1 MSSRPSTSPAFAE
14 ARGKANRE
22 KEISGNP
29 GCHLRKDATLM
40 KRGNVSSRESKN
52 KPDPI
57 IIRARVNDIKPEP
70 VRVLHSTQVPEVGD
84 RFQGVPTR
92 HGTKNTFQKTLRVL
106 DITDDDGVKTF
117 ICTTA

>member
-1 MSSRPSTSPAFAE
+1 
-14 ARGKANRE
+14 
-22 KEISGNP
+22 
-29 GCHLRKDATLM
+29 M
-40 KRGNVSSRESKN
+40 KRGNVSSRESKI
-52 KPDPI
+52 KPKPI
-57 IIRARVNDIKPEP
+57 IIHARVNDTKPES
-70 VRVLHSTQVPEVGD
+70 VRVLKLTHAPEIGD

>member
-1 MSSRPSTSPAFAE
+1 V
-14 ARGKANRE
+14 
-22 KEISGNP
+22 
-29 GCHLRKDATLM
+29 
-40 KRGNVSSRESKN
+40 KRGNVSSRETKS

-70 VRVLHSTQVPEVGD
+70 VRVLRSTQAPEIGE

-117 ICTTA
+117 VCTTA

>member
-1 MSSRPSTSPAFAE
+1 
-14 ARGKANRE
+14 
-22 KEISGNP
+22 
-29 GCHLRKDATLM
+29 M
-40 KRGNVSSRESKN
+40 KRGNVSSRETKV

-57 IIRARVNDIKPEP
+57 IIRARVNDTKPEP
-70 VRVLHSTQVPEVGD
+70 VRVLRSTQVPEVGD

-106 DITDDDGVKTF
+106 DIKDDNGLKLF